1 MYESEGCKFQSELG
15 SDKTAAQILTNY
27 PDNVS
32 DAELCY
38 AGATSFDNDA
48 KTLRKIHEAAE
59 ARVTEQPTRLVRTI
73 GRWSLVALII
83 NTMIGASIFGLPAL
97 IAARLGRWSP
107 LGFLAAFAGIAVI
120 AACMAEVASQ
130 FREAGGP
137 YLYAR
142 AAFGPFLAI
151 QNGWLTW
158 LSRIAAVSAVAN
170 LFITYLGEFFP
181 SVKQPLARAAV
192 LTILIGFLAAVNYR
206 GVTGGNWVSNFFTV
220 TKVTLLSFF
229 ILAGLAALLLHPAI
243 RVTPPATPT
252 TAADWFEALLLM
264 IYSYGGFEA
273 ALIASGETRDARKDI
288 PFALFTAIAATTLL
302 YIAVQYLVIHTIPNA
317 GASSAPV
324 VDSARRFLSPLGVQ
338 VVAAGTLVSAYGYL
352 SANMLHTPRITF
364 AMGERGDFPAFFGKV
379 HPRFR
384 TPHVSIMI
392 FAAIL
397 LFFSIAGNFRWNAML
412 SSVAR
417 LFVYGSVAAALSVLR
432 RKQPDA
438 DRFRLPFGITI
449 AVLALIFTGVMV
461 TRMHFGELIV
471 ISITAGLAFVNWL
484 WARKRADASKTKN
497 EALL

>member
-1 MYESEGCKFQSELG
+1 
-15 SDKTAAQILTNY
+15 
-27 PDNVS
+27 
-32 DAELCY
+32 LCY
-38 AGATSFDNDA
+38 AGAISFDNDA
-48 KTLRKIHEAAE
+48 ETSRQIHETRE
-59 ARVTEQPTRLVRTI
+59 ARMTERATGLVRSI

-170 LFITYLGEFFP
+170 LFITYLSEFFP
-181 SVKQPLARAAV
+181 GVKEPLARAAV

-229 ILAGLAALLLHPAI
+229 ILAGLAALVLHPGI
-243 RVTPPATPT
+243 RVTPAATPT
-252 TAADWFEALLLM
+252 TATDWFEALLLM

-338 VVAAGTLVSAYGYL
+338 IVAAGTLVSAYGYL

-384 TPHVSIMI
+384 TPHVSIVI
-392 FAAIL
+392 FALIL
-397 LFFSIAGNFRWNAML
+397 LLFSIAGNFRWNAML

-417 LFVYGSVAAALSVLR
+417 LFVYGSVAAALPVLR
-432 RKQPDA
+432 KKHPEA
-438 DRFRLPFGITI
+438 DRFRLPFGIAI
-449 AVLALIFTGVMV
+449 AVLALLFTGVMV
-461 TRMHFGELIV
+461 TRMHWGELIV

-484 WARKRADASKTKN
+484 WARKRADASKAKN

>member
-1 MYESEGCKFQSELG
+1 M
-15 SDKTAAQILTNY
+15 
-27 PDNVS
+27 
-32 DAELCY
+32 CY
-38 AGATSFDNDA
+38 AGATSFDNDT
-48 KTLRKIHEAAE
+48 KTLRQIHVPAE
-59 ARVTEQPTRLVRTI
+59 ARVTESSGGLVRTI
-73 GRWSLVALII
+73 GRWSLVALIV

-107 LGFLAAFAGIAVI
+107 LGFLVAFAGIAVI

-142 AAFGPFLAI
+142 AAFGRFLAI

-170 LFITYLGEFFP
+170 LFIIYLSEFFP
-181 SVKQPLARAAV
+181 GVKAPFARAGV
-192 LTILIGFLAAVNYR
+192 LTILIGFLAVVNYR
-206 GVTGGNWVSNFFTV
+206 GVTGGNRISNFFTV
-220 TKVTLLSFF
+220 TKVALLAFF
-229 ILAGLAALLLHPAI
+229 VIAGLTALALHPAI
-243 RVTPPATPT
+243 RVTPAATT
-252 TAADWFEALLLM
+252 TTSADWFEALLLM

-273 ALIASGETRDARKDI
+273 ALIVSGETRDARKDI

-338 VVAAGTLVSAYGYL
+338 IVAAGTLVSAYGYL

-364 AMGERGDFPAFFGKV
+364 AMGERGDFPAFFGRI

-384 TPHVSIMI
+384 TPHLSIVI
-392 FAAIL
+392 FAAVLL
-397 LFFSIAGNFRWNAML
+397 LFSIVGNFKWNAML

-417 LFVYGSVAAALSVLR
+417 LFVYGSVAAALPALR
-432 RKQPDA
+432 KKQPQA
-438 DRFRLPFGITI
+438 ERFRLPFGNLF
-449 AVLALIFTGVMV
+449 ALLALLFTGVLV
-461 TRMHFGELIV
+461 TRMQRGELIV
-471 ISITAGLAFVNWL
+471 ISITAALAFVNWL
-484 WARKRADASKTKN
+484 WARKQTDAS
-497 EALL
+497 EATS

>member
-1 MYESEGCKFQSELG
+1 
-15 SDKTAAQILTNY
+15 
-27 PDNVS
+27 
-32 DAELCY
+32 
-38 AGATSFDNDA
+38 
-48 KTLRKIHEAAE
+48 
-59 ARVTEQPTRLVRTI
+59 VTEQATKLVRTI

-170 LFITYLGEFFP
+170 LFITYLSEFFP
-181 SVKQPLARAAV
+181 GVQAPLARAIV

-206 GVTGGNWVSNFFTV
+206 GVIGGNWVSNFFTI

-229 ILAGLAALLLHPAI
+229 TLAGLAALLLHPAI

-252 TAADWFEALLLM
+252 TATDWFEALLLM

-317 GASSAPV
+317 GASTAPV

-338 VVAAGTLVSAYGYL
+338 IVAGGTLVSAYGYL
-352 SANMLHTPRITF
+352 SANMLHTPRVTF
-364 AMGERGDFPAFFGKV
+364 AMGERGDFPAFFGRV
-379 HPRFR
+379 HTRFR
-384 TPHVSIMI
+384 TPHVSIVI

-397 LFFSIAGNFRWNAML
+397 LVFSIAGNFKWNAML

-417 LFVYGSVAAALSVLR
+417 LFVYGSVAAALPVLR
-432 RKQPDA
+432 RKHPGA
-438 DRFRLPFGITI
+438 DGFRLPFGIAI
-449 AVLALIFTGVMV
+449 SVLALIFTGVMV
-461 TRMHFGELIV
+461 TRMHWGEFIV
-471 ISITAGLAFVNWL
+471 ISLTAGLAFVNWL
-484 WARKRADASKTKN
+484 WTRTRSNPSGTN
-497 EALL
+497 S